1 MCIYNALVNWLMTCL
16 WNVLGLWT
24 TTVRCQTKKSWR
36 IQAMAQQNVEVGT
49 VFLLDFFPSSIEAVC
64 FFLGPAWCDLF
75 LGLSVKLQFWVS
87 CFQLQKRFLLKPFFF
102 GGERKI
108 TNQRQLVGC
117 GRSQELYLLQ
127 RCVMGRLLGSSG
139 FQWKIPR
146 QWMVSGFGHLG
157 IGMSLPTVSEPCSEM
172 IVNFVEK

>member
-64 FFLGPAWCDLF
+64 FFWARPGVICFWAWVWSCNSEFLVFNCRNVFCWSRSF
-75 LGLSVKLQFWVS
+75 LGEREKSPTKGN
-87 CFQLQKRFLLKPFFF
+87 LLAVAGARSSTFYRGAWWGACWDPQVFNGKFHGNGWF
-102 GGERKI
+102 RA
-108 TNQRQLVGC
+108 LVIWG
-117 GRSQELYLLQ
+117 
-127 RCVMGRLLGSSG
+127 
-139 FQWKIPR
+139 
-146 QWMVSGFGHLG
+146 
-157 IGMSLPTVSEPCSEM
+157 
-172 IVNFVEK
+172 